1 MFLICCESVDHKQ
14 MRRERRY
21 IQAVSYVDH
30 KQLRRER
37 LDILIGREAVDH
49 KQLRCERRYVLTCCE
64 VC

>member
-1 MFLICCESVDHKQ
+1 

-21 IQAVSYVDH
+21 IQAVSSVDH

-37 LDILIGREAVDH
+37 LYILIGREAVDH
-49 KQLRCERRYVLTCCE
+49 KQLRCERLCVLTCCE